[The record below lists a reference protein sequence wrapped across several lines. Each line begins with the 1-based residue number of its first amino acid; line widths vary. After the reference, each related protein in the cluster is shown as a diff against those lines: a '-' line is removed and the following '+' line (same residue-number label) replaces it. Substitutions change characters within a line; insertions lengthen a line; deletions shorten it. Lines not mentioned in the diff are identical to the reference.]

1 MMIMSESEI
10 YALRVFKEA
19 ADAAADSPIVKEA
32 ERILREHTPEMEKE
46 SYLLFFQNKL
56 GAITTDL
63 HLEWAELLE
72 NPRLCI
78 LAPRD
83 SGKTHFFVV
92 GYVLWNVYYKRHKLI
107 YIISDS
113 IDQAKDILSKIKDEL
128 TDNPAFQHLVDESID
143 TWTKQEIKTANGV
156 RIKVKGFGSKIRG
169 PHPGLIILDDV
180 LDDISPM
187 TQIGR
192 AKADR
197 YFRSAVSNM
206 LRKSPKSQIIIVG
219 TAQHYKDLLHTLKEN
234 TAYVWRK
241 YKAILNDKLK
251 KVLIKERYSYA
262 DLLRKKEEIGSLA
275 FAKEFQNEPIDEES
289 TIFPWE
295 EMKLSWDQ
303 NFIAPMTYDGHG
315 EFQTFL
321 GADFSTPG
329 NDTGDWTVV
338 ATIGITPTGNVFLF
352 DIWRGRGYSFTEQL
366 DVVIERM
373 HRFSVTRGF
382 LESNVFQQIY
392 SQTVQ
397 NVTSLPVYGHNVHSG
412 NKNSLL
418 TGVPSMKV
426 LFENM
431 KMVLPYHKDDL
442 RGRTMTDKLC
452 DELHSFR
459 MVDGK
464 LGSVNDHDDIVMAL
478 WHALSAYRNKEKGQ
492 SASRGHVPILKK
504 GNPTRRR
511 QELSDLAKR
520 GYKP

>member
-1 MMIMSESEI
+1 
-10 YALRVFKEA
+10 
-19 ADAAADSPIVKEA
+19 
-32 ERILREHTPEMEKE
+32 
-46 SYLLFFQNKL
+46 
-56 GAITTDL
+56 
-63 HLEWAELLE
+63 
-72 NPRLCI
+72 
-78 LAPRD
+78 
-83 SGKTHFFVV
+83 
-92 GYVLWNVYYKRHKLI
+92 
-107 YIISDS
+107 
-113 IDQAKDILSKIKDEL
+113 
-128 TDNPAFQHLVDESID
+128 
-143 TWTKQEIKTANGV
+143 
-156 RIKVKGFGSKIRG
+156 
-169 PHPGLIILDDV
+169 
-180 LDDISPM
+180 
-187 TQIGR
+187 
-192 AKADR
+192 
-197 YFRSAVSNM
+197 
-206 LRKSPKSQIIIVG
+206 
-219 TAQHYKDLLHTLKEN
+219 
-234 TAYVWRK
+234 
-241 YKAILNDKLK
+241 
-251 KVLIKERYSYA
+251 
-262 DLLRKKEEIGSLA
+262 
-275 FAKEFQNEPIDEES
+275 
-289 TIFPWE
+289 
-295 EMKLSWDQ
+295 
-303 NFIAPMTYDGHG
+303 
-315 EFQTFL
+315 
-321 GADFSTPG
+321 
-329 NDTGDWTVV
+329 
-338 ATIGITPTGNVFLF
+338 
-352 DIWRGRGYSFTEQL
+352 
-366 DVVIERM
+366 M